1 MYAIQVVQT
10 PSPPSH
16 PLIVEFQTRWK
27 ELIGKA
33 AGFTA
38 LLLQKIL
45 SVCSSIGDGE
55 RAVKA
60 HGPSAL
66 LALSPSLALQH
77 HSTAFLCGSYP
88 LVPGIFGQRLCV
100 YNKEYI

>member
-1 MYAIQVVQT
+1 MS
-10 PSPPSH
+10 PSSQ
-16 PLIVEFQTRWK
+16 PLIVESQTRWK

-38 LLLQKIL
+38 LLWQEIL
-45 SVCSSIGDGE
+45 SICSSVGDGE

-66 LALSPSLALQH
+66 LALSPSLAP
-77 HSTAFLCGSYP
+77 AA
-88 LVPGIFGQRLCV
+88 
-100 YNKEYI
+100 